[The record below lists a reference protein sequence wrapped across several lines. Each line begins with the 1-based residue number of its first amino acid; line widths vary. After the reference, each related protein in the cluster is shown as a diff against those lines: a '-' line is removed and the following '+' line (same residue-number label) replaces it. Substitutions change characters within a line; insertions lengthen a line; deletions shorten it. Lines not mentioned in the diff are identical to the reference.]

1 MNNIGTADDSYTFT
15 CATDPF
21 WSVANCPNSVAV
33 ASGATTNVQT
43 TIHIPGSA
51 TALSNGRTIITATS
65 VTSPTLFQRVIV
77 DSTVN
82 PQPGVN
88 FTSNY
93 TQTVLPGATI
103 TYTHILTNTGDADDT
118 FTISLITGEWAELLP
133 SNNFALFVPQGESR
147 LVRVRITVP
156 PYAPAGLADVTQIRA
171 TSGYNTAV
179 FATVIDNI
187 SAKPT
192 IGTRYVRTGGTDTDN
207 NCTQISTA
215 NGSPGPCATIA
226 HAIGQASFND
236 DVHIAQGTY
245 AEFGIPLN
253 DTIHVSG
260 GWTTNFSAQGNPAVT
275 VIDAGTHSFIFD
287 VAPGAAVRPT
297 IANLTMQNGN
307 NDGPGGAVLV
317 GNFAQPEFTNIIF
330 SNNQGTQGG
339 AIYAGQNALLTVRQ
353 SWFYTNTATVSGGA
367 VYAQNSTVSLEQN
380 TFISNTAP
388 SGTNGNGGGAV
399 YMNNGAL

>member
-1 MNNIGTADDSYTFT
+1 TAANGGGIYVSSSGVVTIGNTIVAFNTGGTNDGIFVDGGTSSGAYNNIFDDNSNATLTNAITGNPDFVNRPASNYRISSDSPNKDTGNPATPASVNIDFENQIRPNGSGIDVGADEYYPDIFNFSLTPETSANNVDRGTDAIFTHVLNNIGTADDSYTFT

-21 WSVANCPNSVAV
+21 WSVVNCPNSVAV

-215 NGSPGPCATIA
+215 NGSPG
-226 HAIGQASFND
+226 
-236 DVHIAQGTY
+236 
-245 AEFGIPLN
+245 
-253 DTIHVSG
+253 
-260 GWTTNFSAQGNPAVT
+260 
-275 VIDAGTHSFIFD
+275 
-287 VAPGAAVRPT
+287 
-297 IANLTMQNGN
+297 
-307 NDGPGGAVLV
+307 
-317 GNFAQPEFTNIIF
+317 
-330 SNNQGTQGG
+330 
-339 AIYAGQNALLTVRQ
+339 
-353 SWFYTNTATVSGGA
+353 
-367 VYAQNSTVSLEQN
+367 
-380 TFISNTAP
+380 
-388 SGTNGNGGGAV
+388 
-399 YMNNGAL
+399 